1 MTFTKK
7 FFMPLLVMVCS
18 MVIASCTNEAPSVD
32 YTAKKSVEY
41 AQVWYNWAASN
52 NIKAISPNQTW
63 GNWSI
68 VEIDTLSTRAANP
81 NSNQWS
87 DFSIVPRDLSESE
100 RKLVMDFF
108 GSIGAVEK
116 KTSVNWS
123 DFYVQ
128 QVGNGN
134 DATRNYMNKLV
145 CANSENGIEHV
156 NNFNA
161 STPFNTKMLMQDCST
176 SWFGY
181 HDSRHSKDNELF
193 ICINGADIDKSLDGK
208 FFVGFDYEEDNK
220 GNRDNIYNDW
230 VVCISPCEYKQG
242 TRVICED
249 MGVNG
254 DFDFND
260 IVFDVTSFAE
270 WGNEKSYIITLRAV
284 GGTLEAFIKDVEV
297 HKAMN
302 VATTTMANTGL
313 VSVPIA
319 IFRIKGK
326 FQTVKDIPIKV
337 KDNVG
342 EWILTCQDAHP
353 TQLISVSLNY
363 KWCRENISIIDAYP
377 LFKDYVSEPSTQWEG
392 NVVAEKVM
400 NL

>member
-1 MTFTKK
+1 
-7 FFMPLLVMVCS
+7 
-18 MVIASCTNEAPSVD
+18 
-32 YTAKKSVEY
+32 
-41 AQVWYNWAASN
+41 
-52 NIKAISPNQTW
+52 
-63 GNWSI
+63 
-68 VEIDTLSTRAANP
+68 
-81 NSNQWS
+81 
-87 DFSIVPRDLSESE
+87 
-100 RKLVMDFF
+100 
-108 GSIGAVEK
+108 
-116 KTSVNWS
+116 
-123 DFYVQ
+123 
-128 QVGNGN
+128 
-134 DATRNYMNKLV
+134 
-145 CANSENGIEHV
+145 
-156 NNFNA
+156 
-161 STPFNTKMLMQDCST
+161 MQDCST

-208 FFVGFDYEEDNK
+208 FFVGFDYEDNK

-260 IVFDVTSFAE
+260 IVFDVTCFAE
-270 WGNEKSYIITLRAV
+270 WGKKKEKSYIITLRAV

-326 FQTVKDIPIKV
+326 FKTVKDIPIKV

-363 KWCRENISIIDAYP
+363 NWCRENISIIDAYP
-377 LFKDYVSEPSTQWEG
+377 LFKDYVSEPSTQWQS

>member
-1 MTFTKK
+1 MTFAKK

-134 DATRNYMNKLV
+134 DAT
-145 CANSENGIEHV
+145 E
-156 NNFNA
+156 
-161 STPFNTKMLMQDCST
+161 
-176 SWFGY
+176 
-181 HDSRHSKDNELF
+181 
-193 ICINGADIDKSLDGK
+193 
-208 FFVGFDYEEDNK
+208 
-220 GNRDNIYNDW
+220 
-230 VVCISPCEYKQG
+230 
-242 TRVICED
+242 
-249 MGVNG
+249 
-254 DFDFND
+254 
-260 IVFDVTSFAE
+260 
-270 WGNEKSYIITLRAV
+270 IT
-284 GGTLEAFIKDVEV
+284 
-297 HKAMN
+297 
-302 VATTTMANTGL
+302 
-313 VSVPIA
+313 
-319 IFRIKGK
+319 
-326 FQTVKDIPIKV
+326 
-337 KDNVG
+337 
-342 EWILTCQDAHP
+342 
-353 TQLISVSLNY
+353 
-363 KWCRENISIIDAYP
+363 
-377 LFKDYVSEPSTQWEG
+377 
-392 NVVAEKVM
+392 
-400 NL
+400 